1 MQMITGI
8 KKYGKQALLCLLA
21 GFSFSQLNAQEVRI
35 LTYNIYHGEQGYD
48 KGRSNLEDIAAI
60 IKQYKPDFVA
70 LQEVDS
76 MTERTAKFNNG
87 IRKDLVKELAAQTG
101 MHGYYGK
108 AMDYSSGGYGEGLLS
123 RYADTSEVYQLPMPK
138 GGEPRAMIAIRHTF
152 PNGRQVVFGATHLC
166 HEYEENR
173 MAQVKAIATT
183 LAAKKM
189 PVILAGDLNIT
200 PETNPYQFLTTVYK
214 DAAVMYGKPE
224 LTFPADRPSVRLD
237 YVFLSKEN
245 KWKVKEV
252 KVIDAK
258 ASDHKPVLVVLQ
270 LKD

>member
-1 MQMITGI
+1 MFTGI
-8 KKYGKQALLCLLA
+8 KKYGKRGLFCLFA
-21 GFSFSQLNAQEVRI
+21 GFGFSQISAQEIKI

-48 KGRSNLEDIAAI
+48 KGKSNLEDIAAI

-76 MTERTAKFNNG
+76 MTDRTARFNNG
-87 IRKDLVKELAAQTG
+87 TRKDLVKELAALTG
-101 MHGYYGK
+101 MYGYYGK
-108 AMDYSSGGYGEGLLS
+108 AMDYSNGGYGEGLLS
-123 RYADTSEVYQLPMPK
+123 RYADTSAVYHLPIPK

-152 PNGRQVVFGATHLC
+152 PNGRQIVFGATHLC

-173 MAQVKAIATT
+173 MAQVKEIAAT
-183 LAAKKM
+183 LAAKKV
-189 PVILAGDLNIT
+189 PAILAGDLNIT
-200 PETNPYQFLTTVYK
+200 PDTQPYQYLTTVYK
-214 DAAVMYGKPE
+214 DAAELHGKPE
-224 LTFPADRPSVRLD
+224 LTFPSDKPTVRLD

-258 ASDHKPVLVVLQ
+258 ASDHKPVLVILE